1 MVLVIIIERIFFT
14 PARAERGKRG
24 GSERDRH
31 NRQHNLKHKSSLAKK
46 YTQSHTPI
54 TLPLLDSQMKCVFI
68 FVWVLPCT
76 HTHTHAHTQSW
87 CILRIIV
94 VVVLFWRGIRNH
106 FQTFFVFIGR
116 CDSQGILFGGLRNTH
131 KGKAP
136 LIYSMYRIFMCLV
149 PANIVK
155 HKHLSTNNQAWRGEV
170 GTFLFSIRITF
181 VHFLL
186 NIKSSF
192 LPFMVA

>member
-1 MVLVIIIERIFFT
+1 
-14 PARAERGKRG
+14 
-24 GSERDRH
+24 
-31 NRQHNLKHKSSLAKK
+31 
-46 YTQSHTPI
+46 
-54 TLPLLDSQMKCVFI
+54 MKCVFI

-76 HTHTHAHTQSW
+76 HTHTHAHIHTHAHTQSW

-155 HKHLSTNNQAWRGEV
+155 QTPLHQQPSVARWGGHFSLLYPNHFCTLFTKYQIIVSTFYGCLKKMRSTVGWSRRGYRIYV
-170 GTFLFSIRITF
+170 FIR
-181 VHFLL
+181 L
-186 NIKSSF
+186 NISF
-192 LPFMVA
+192 